1 MAIISDIHGN
11 VCALE
16 AVLSDIKTRGV
27 SAVVNLGDCVTSPLW
42 PKETLELLQEQ
53 QFPTVRGNHDREIG
67 GDYCEL
73 TPAGQFAY
81 DALNGK
87 QRSAL
92 AALPPTL
99 QVAPEI
105 LAVHGTPRDDSTYL
119 LEEIIDG
126 RLVPARRQTIT
137 ARLGVVKTGVEVVLC
152 GHSHN
157 QGFRQILNGP
167 LVLNPGSVGCPV
179 MADRPTARTLEYRSP
194 HARYSIL
201 TRNNG
206 RWGAEMLALEYDWHS
221 ALQKALENGR
231 PDWAQAMV
239 TGTVE

>member
-16 AVLSDIKTRGV
+16 AVLSDIKTRAV

-42 PKETLELLQEQ
+42 PKEALELLQEHN
-53 QFPTVRGNHDREIG
+53 FPTVRGNHDREIG
-67 GDYCEL
+67 GDYSRL
-73 TPAGQFAY
+73 IPSAQFAY
-81 DALNGK
+81 
-87 QRSAL
+87 
-92 AALPPTL
+92 AALSSEQRHALSTLPPML
-99 QVAPEI
+99 QVTQEI
-105 LAVHGTPRDDSTYL
+105 LAVHGTPSDDSTYL

-126 RLVPARRQTIT
+126 RLVPAKRETIT
-137 ARLGVVKTGVEVVLC
+137 DRLGVVKTGVEIVLC

-157 QGFRQILNGP
+157 QGFRQIPNGP

-206 RWGAEMLALEYDWHS
+206 RWGAEMVALEYDWRS
-221 ALQKALENGR
+221 ASQKALANGR
-231 PDWAQAMV
+231 SDWAQAMA
-239 TGTVE
+239 TGTVS